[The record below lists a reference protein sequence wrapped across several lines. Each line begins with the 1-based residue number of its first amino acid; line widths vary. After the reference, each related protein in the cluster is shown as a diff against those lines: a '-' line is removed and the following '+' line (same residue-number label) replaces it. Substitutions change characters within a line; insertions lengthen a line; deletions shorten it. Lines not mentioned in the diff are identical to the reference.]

1 MRVTFPNMGT
11 SKVAFK
17 AMLEALGAEVV
28 LPPPITKETIDIGVR
43 NSPEFVCFPFKV
55 NMGDFIRSLD
65 NGITNIITA
74 TDFGPCRFGFYH
86 AIQDRILRDLGYKF
100 HMIALP
106 QGDLLE
112 FKWLKTFDEICE
124 YKGLA
129 RITAAINAFKA
140 FILKAKLLEDI
151 EQAEGKVRCRELHR
165 GDTDRVKDGLLERL
179 DATNRISE
187 LNRFRNVITSEFSK
201 MEKDGDKDMASRP
214 LKVLLT
220 GEIHVTLEPYVN
232 RDMKKKL
239 GLLGCEVTQNLSLYD
254 WIVHKF
260 HVNFHRK
267 YLEDLAR
274 PYLPLDIGG
283 EALWVIGEYIWAAQ
297 HGYDGFFHLY
307 PFTCMP
313 EITAR
318 GIITNT
324 LFKRFGLPPLFV
336 SLDENL
342 AEAGLITRL
351 EAMVDLMRGKRR
363 KDARSNDLV
372 NRFTKREAE
381 GFLGEQRA
389 RQGRSNPG
397 TSDCDACEKR

>member
-1 MRVTFPNMGT
+1 MRLTFPNMGN
-11 SKVAFK
+11 SWVAFK
-17 AMLEALGAEVV
+17 AMLEALGAEIV

-55 NMGDFIRSLD
+55 NMGDFIKSLD
-65 NGITNIITA
+65 NGVTNIITA

-100 HMIALP
+100 RLIALP

-112 FKWLKTFDEICE
+112 FKWLKTFDEVCE

-129 RITAAINAFKA
+129 RIAAAANALKY
-140 FILKAKLLEDI
+140 FIVKAKLIEDI
-151 EQAEGKVRCRELHR
+151 ERAEGKYRCREVHR
-165 GDTDRVKDGLLERL
+165 GDTDRVTNGLLKQL
-179 DATNRISE
+179 DETNDFGE
-187 LNRFRNVITSEFSK
+187 LGRFRNVITSEFAK
-201 MEKDGDKDMASRP
+201 MEKNEDPSFKP

-239 GLLGCEVTQNLSLYD
+239 GQLGCEVTQNLSLYD
-254 WIVHKF
+254 WVLHKF
-260 HVNFHRK
+260 HLNPHRK
-267 YLEDLAR
+267 YLEELAR

-283 EALWVIGEYIWAAQ
+283 EAVWVVGEYVWAAQ

-318 GIITNT
+318 GIITNM
-324 LFKRFGLPPLFV
+324 LFKKFGLPPLFV

-351 EAMVDLMRGKRR
+351 EAMVDLMQGKRK
-363 KDARSNDLV
+363 KDAKSKNQMDT
-372 NRFTKREAE
+372 FIKRESE
-381 GFLGEQRA
+381 GILTEQRE
-389 RQGRSNPG
+389 RQGNSNPG
-397 TSDCDACEKR
+397 TNDRT